1 MNADNISA
9 SSLITITDLK
19 ECYICRDEDVL
30 YREELCHYCDCK
42 DLVVHQRCLL
52 IWIQQGSG
60 NEDRQRCKVCTAK
73 FHLQEGS
80 VWRALLC
87 HWQNVLLL
95 ALLVGFMMLIP
106 FIVHQIIIL
115 EDLSPDNLFRTAA
128 ACFGIIAE
136 IFLVNYTFFIDIQWP
151 NCQKLQPHIP
161 QGNLLMINV
170 GIFWPQH
177 FKGLMLYQQYLGKKI
192 CPHYFQAWR
201 NSDLRR
207 PISGGT

>member
-136 IFLVNYTFFIDIQWP
+136 IFLVKCFIWYCSD
-151 NCQKLQPHIP
+151 
-161 QGNLLMINV
+161 
-170 GIFWPQH
+170 
-177 FKGLMLYQQYLGKKI
+177 QYRKARMASYSIKARTERENERVSL
-192 CPHYFQAWR
+192 HWSDDR
-201 NSDLRR
+201 NSSASAENNTEED
-207 PISGGT
+207 SHKAMSTKGTASPKLPV